1 MSRGDG
7 GVGPASAAPE
17 DAMAER
23 DDPNPDAVEPGSAGA
38 GEDVCRACE
47 GSGRRGEAVCGDCG
61 GTGVVT
67 TGIGGG

>member
-1 MSRGDG
+1 
-7 GVGPASAAPE
+7 
-17 DAMAER
+17 MAER